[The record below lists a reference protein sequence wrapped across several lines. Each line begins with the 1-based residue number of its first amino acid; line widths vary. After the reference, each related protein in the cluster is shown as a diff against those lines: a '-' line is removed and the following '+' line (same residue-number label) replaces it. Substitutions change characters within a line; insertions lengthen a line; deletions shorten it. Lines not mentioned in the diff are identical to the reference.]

1 MTFCHE
7 HASIDTLLETVVMGT
22 SPLLAF
28 TPAEDYHEGVS
39 AVVLVATWED
49 GVFVL
54 TAAGRTH
61 ELGGRSVRGI
71 TADGWGG
78 ALAIVDGNALCR
90 RSVEGRWSTLTTV
103 DDDLACCVASRD
115 AIYVGTNTARVL
127 RLDAE
132 RSLTDLSA
140 LRNVRGHETWTAGQA
155 LVNGRL
161 MGPPLGV
168 RSISVTPDG
177 TLLANV
183 HVGGIPRSTD
193 GGASWQP
200 TIAVDSDV
208 HEVLAHPSRPEIVV
222 AAAAAG
228 LCTSS
233 DGGAT
238 WQIQHEGLHA
248 RYCSAVAFVGDE
260 IWVAASEHHFA
271 AKGRLYRRPIAAAV
285 ALSPVL
291 GGLPE
296 WTDGIVD
303 THCIGVNAERVAFAD
318 RSGNVY
324 VSSDLGL
331 SWLGVAQDLPAPSS
345 VLVV

>member
-1 MTFCHE
+1 
-7 HASIDTLLETVVMGT
+7 V
-22 SPLLAF
+22 AF
-28 TPAEDYHEGVS
+28 ARAADYHGRVLP
-39 AVVLVATWED
+39 AVLVATWED

-54 TAAGRTH
+54 TAAAPDH
-61 ELGGRSVRGI
+61 ELAGRAVRGI
-71 TADGWGG
+71 AADGRGG
-78 ALAIVDGNALCR
+78 ALAIVDGNTLCR
-90 RSVEGRWSTLTTV
+90 RSVEGEWSTLLAV
-103 DDDLACCVASRD
+103 DDDLACCVAYRD

-127 RLDAE
+127 RLDADQK
-132 RSLTDLSA
+132 LTDLPA
-140 LRNVRGHETWTAGQA
+140 LQSVKGRETWTAGQA

-193 GGASWQP
+193 GGTSWHP

-208 HEVLAHPSRPEIVV
+208 HEVLAHPSRPEIVI
-222 AAAAAG
+222 AAAAVG
-228 LCTSS
+228 LCTSR

-238 WQIQHEGLHA
+238 WHIQHEGLHA

-271 AKGRLYRRPIAAAV
+271 SQGRIYRRPIDEAV
-285 ALSPVL
+285 PLHPVL
-291 GGLPE
+291 DDLPE

-303 THCIGVNAERVAFAD
+303 THCIGANASRVVFAD
-318 RSGNVY
+318 RAGDLY
-324 VSSDLGL
+324 VSSDFGL
-331 SWLGVAQDLPAPSS
+331 SWSRAAQHLPAPSG
-345 VLVV
+345 VLVI

>member
-1 MTFCHE
+1 
-7 HASIDTLLETVVMGT
+7 MGT
-22 SPLLAF
+22 SAIVAF
-28 TPAEDYHEGVS
+28 ARAADYHGRVLP
-39 AVVLVATWED
+39 AVLVATWED

-54 TAAGRTH
+54 TAAARDH
-61 ELGGRSVRGI
+61 ELAGRSVRGI
-71 TADGWGG
+71 TADGRGG
-78 ALAIVDGNALCR
+78 ALAIVDGNTLCR
-90 RSVEGRWSTLTTV
+90 RSVEGEWSTLVAV
-103 DDDLACCVASRD
+103 DDDLACCVAHRD
-115 AIYVGTNTARVL
+115 VVYVGTNTARVL
-127 RLDAE
+127 RLDAD
-132 RSLTDLSA
+132 RTLTDLSA
-140 LRNVRGHETWTAGQA
+140 LRSVKGRETWTAGQA

-168 RSISVTPDG
+168 RSISATPDG

-193 GGASWQP
+193 GGASWHP

-208 HEVLAHPSRPEIVV
+208 HEVRAHPSRPEIVA

-228 LCTSS
+228 LCTSR

-238 WQIQHEGLHA
+238 WHVQHEGLHA

-271 AKGRLYRRPIAAAV
+271 PRGRLYRRPIAGAV

-291 GGLPE
+291 NDLPE

-303 THCIGVNAERVAFAD
+303 THCIAVNGARVAFVD
-318 RSGNVY
+318 RGGNLY
-324 VSSDLGL
+324 GSSDFALTW
-331 SWLGVAQDLPAPSS
+331 SSVSRNLPAPSS